1 MTSTTTPT
9 VVVYGATGYT
19 GRLVAAELVGRG
31 VPVVLAGRSAER
43 LRAVADRLRSGV
55 GRQGGAPAAEGGG
68 STPAVD
74 VAVAPLDDEAALF
87 RALRRGRVV
96 ANCAGPFVR
105 TGDPVLRAAI
115 AAGVHYL
122 DTTGEQDWIRRT
134 FEVHD
139 AALRGAGV
147 AAVPGAAF
155 DYLPGDL
162 LAHLVGAPLEPLERL
177 SVAYHV
183 VGFGMTRGTQRSALE
198 MLDGRDVA
206 YEDGDWAPGGDRPRR
221 ASVVFPAPVGRQTVA
236 RYPAGEVVM
245 VPRHVETR
253 RVDARISTVSVVP
266 PVAARALPALQPLLE
281 RVLRTPVKGL
291 LDRAIDRLPEGPP
304 EDERRAA
311 RWTVAVTAEAVDG
324 RVARGVV
331 RGPDIYGLT
340 ARLIADGALAL
351 AHPSFAGRGALA
363 PAQAFDPETTLDG
376 LADFGVTYE
385 LDPPH
390 GPEGA
395 AARPAAVGTEAG
407 R

>member
-1 MTSTTTPT
+1 MRRDGPMTSTTTPT

-31 VPVVLAGRSAER
+31 VPVVLAGRNAER
-43 LRAVADRLRSGV
+43 LRIVADGLPTG
-55 GRQGGAPAAEGGG
+55 AAE
-68 STPAVD
+68 
-74 VAVAPLDDEAALF
+74 VAVASLDDDAALLG
-87 RALRRGRVV
+87 AVRRGQVV

-115 AAGVHYL
+115 AARVHYL

-139 AALRGAGV
+139 TALRGAGV
-147 AAVPGAAF
+147 AAVAGAAF

-162 LAHLVGAPLEPLERL
+162 LAHLVGAPLAPLERL

-206 YEDGDWAPGGDRPRR
+206 YEEGRWASGGDRPRR

-281 RVLRTPVKGL
+281 RILRTPVKGL

-324 RVARGVV
+324 RTASGVV

-351 AHPSFAGRGALA
+351 ADPSFAGRGALA
-363 PAQAFDPETTLDG
+363 PAQAFDPASTLDG
-376 LADFGVTYE
+376 LADFGVTYTV
-385 LDPPH
+385 DPPR
-390 GPEGA
+390 GGSGA
-395 AARPAAVGTEAG
+395 RSAATRTEAG